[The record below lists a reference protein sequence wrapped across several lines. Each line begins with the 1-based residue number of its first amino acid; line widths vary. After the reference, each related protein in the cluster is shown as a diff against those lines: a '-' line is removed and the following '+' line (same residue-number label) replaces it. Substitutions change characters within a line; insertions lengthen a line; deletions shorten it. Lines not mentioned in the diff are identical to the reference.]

1 MTLEIPRGARHIL
14 ETLLRG
20 GFEAYLVGGCVRDL
34 LRGVPPHDWDICTS
48 ARPEETEEESGHLLY
63 FLSPGKAV
71 DV

>member
-34 LRGVPPHDWDICTS
+34 LRGVPPH
-48 ARPEETEEESGHLLY
+48 
-63 FLSPGKAV
+63 
-71 DV
+71 